1 MPAHYSDPDPSSA
14 VSLVAEQSAGPGTPP
29 GQCSLLPFEPTAD
42 LSVRSSNTCLSA
54 SPDRPLPTGFLEA
67 EPSTPTLLTA
77 DTMDVFIVT
86 VLF

>member
-1 MPAHYSDPDPSSA
+1 MPAHYSAPDPSSA
-14 VSLVAEQSAGPGTPP
+14 VSLVAEQPASPGTPP

-42 LSVRSSNTCLSA
+42 LSVRSSNTCLSG
-54 SPDRPLPTGFLEA
+54 SPDMPLPNWVPGGRAQHTDI
-67 EPSTPTLLTA
+67 TA